1 MAIVDAIAG
10 LFGWRRVVVY
20 DHSVVA
26 TAIQG
31 MTPVDLYRR
40 QPALRA
46 VVSFLADNVAGVPVK
61 CYVREGDTD
70 RPRDTESALAL
81 LLSRPNP
88 GMTTFEL
95 VRATESDLKLW
106 GQSLW
111 YVTPDADAQSGWRIQ
126 YIPWAWVDGKETWDG
141 FEPSAHRVTNP
152 YTGARV
158 ELPAADCVRFFSYSP
173 MGTMEA
179 SSPIE
184 ALKDVLS
191 EQISAWEFRNG
202 VWRNGGRVQQWI
214 SRPQGAE
221 WTPEARNRWA
231 KSWKERFSGK
241 GGTDTGGTPL
251 LEDGMRLEV
260 TQLNAREAQWQE
272 ATRLAREDVAAVYHV
287 NPSQIWHTESQT
299 YASAK
304 DNARALYADTL
315 ANDFALIEQR
325 INARLV
331 PMLGMDPA
339 THYCEFDL
347 SSKLAASF
355 EEQASVLQS
364 SVGGPWMLR
373 NEARARLNLPAI
385 DGGDE
390 LIVPR
395 NVTEGGLASP
405 NDTDPTKGVPATAEQ
420 VVKAIVEALSFDV
433 AQPRRAAESPVP
445 AKDVRVEPPGGDAVP
460 FGDGAPKVAV
470 TLLKTSSEPPE
481 DSVALIQDVLTRV
494 MERQARRVFAD
505 LQAGE
510 AASKARKAAD
520 DYPWWWDMLRWD
532 RELGDDLEPLFRQ
545 LCDLRGMAA
554 MADIEE
560 PTSAWDSRRTTNFV
574 RAMAERRAHLFNE
587 GTMKQLAA
595 TLSALDIGDP
605 GALSHAELSFLDHA
619 ENRAVRG
626 ALTFATAVCGFATK
640 EAVRQVYPRDTDTVR
655 RTKTWRHHGSKN
667 PRSTHAA
674 MDGETVGLDERFSNG
689 ADYPGDL
696 GLPAEETVNCHCTID
711 VGVEKHDGGGFGGGG
726 SNPPTDGGNGMDDET
741 ARAVAQELGLS
752 DDYMP
757 TKVYR
762 AYGMCQQTIGQDA
775 ANWAELTLEQR
786 NAVLSELRTRDRDW
800 VTYGEIPK
808 TDYSL
813 IDDEEI
819 GRIKPWERQTWSDLA
834 EHHGI
839 APLILP
845 EDSDVANIDA
855 WYHREFWELKN
866 PGNGKHSMEDLIHDA
881 VKKWKKLGIQTKP
894 KVIVSNSR
902 STRADSD
909 ALDEA
914 LRRCKWY
921 GVGELLY
928 VAHDGLSIRRFFIK

>member
-46 VVSFLADNVAGVPVK
+46 VVSFLADNVAGVPIK

-111 YVTPDADAQSGWRIQ
+111 YVTPDADAPSGWRIQ

-158 ELPAADCVRFFSYSP
+158 ELPSDDCVRFFSYSP

-373 NEARARLNLPAI
+373 NEARARMNLPAI

-390 LIVPR
+390 LIVPL

-420 VVKAIVEALSFDV
+420 VVKAIAGALSLDV

-445 AKDVRVEPPGGDAVP
+445 AKDVRVEPTGGDAVP

-481 DSVALIQDVLTRV
+481 DSVTEIEGVLRRLL
-494 MERQARRVFAD
+494 ERQARRVFAD
-505 LQAGE
+505 LRAGE
-510 AASKARKAAD
+510 GAPKARKAAD

-554 MADIEE
+554 MADINEQ
-560 PTSAWDSRRTTNFV
+560 TSAWDSRRTTNFV

-595 TLSALDIGDP
+595 TLSALDIGDL

-655 RTKTWRHHGSKN
+655 RTKTWHHHGSKQ

-711 VGVEKHDGGGFGGGG
+711 VGVIKRERERMYGLRYDDAMVVDMDYIGSEDYASKYRGFTGIDTVDEILLEGARHALELNSGTNNE
-726 SNPPTDGGNGMDDET
+726 SMTFVDIVTGN
-741 ARAVAQELGLS
+741 AW
-752 DDYMP
+752 
-757 TKVYR
+757 
-762 AYGMCQQTIGQDA
+762 TI
-775 ANWAELTLEQR
+775 
-786 NAVLSELRTRDRDW
+786 
-800 VTYGEIPK
+800 
-808 TDYSL
+808 
-813 IDDEEI
+813 
-819 GRIKPWERQTWSDLA
+819 
-834 EHHGI
+834 
-839 APLILP
+839 
-845 EDSDVANIDA
+845 DSDVPEGISYPPEIRAIIDSFKGGEPRLAVVHNHPNGTPPSADDLSKMAENNYAFALVAGHNGQVYAYDYHGPILEKHLLDSIAQDVA
-855 WYHREFWELKN
+855 WLCESGY
-866 PGNGKHSMEDLIHDA
+866 DVD
-881 VKKWKKLGIQTKP
+881 
-894 KVIVSNSR
+894 
-902 STRADSD
+902 RAFTQVF
-909 ALDEA
+909 AEN
-914 LRRCKWY
+914 
-921 GVGELLY
+921 
-928 VAHDGLSIRRFFIK
+928 GLSYELR